1 MTTSTVSSRLA
12 LLEPIPG
19 DTAFGQVFHP
29 QPSTITRRAFTLLEI
44 MIVTAIM
51 GIIMTMGVPLV
62 YRVWHKEPM
71 RKAVS
76 DVVEVLSNARARA
89 ILRGTMTQVVFHP
102 QTGSLGIGGAHSG
115 SGLSVQ
121 LPEGVA
127 IDMLDVN
134 LAEYKDADQALVRF
148 YPNGTCDEMTLILHS
163 DRNEQRGITLEI
175 TTGLASVLNEND
187 LQKLRTGTL

>member
-1 MTTSTVSSRLA
+1 MTTSTVSSRWA

-19 DTAFGQVFHP
+19 DAAPAPIHP
-29 QPSTITRRAFTLLEI
+29 QPSATDRCAFTLLEV

-51 GIIMTMGVPLV
+51 GVIMTMGVPLV

-76 DVVEVLSNARARA
+76 DVIEVLSNARARA
-89 ILRGTMTQVVFHP
+89 ILRGTPTQVVFHP
-102 QTGSLGIGGAHSG
+102 QAGSLEIEGAPSG
-115 SGLSVQ
+115 SGLSAQ
-121 LPEGVA
+121 FPEGIA

-134 LAEYKDADQALVRF
+134 LAEYKDADAALVRF

-163 DRNEQRGITLEI
+163 ERNEQRGITLEI

-187 LQKLRTGTL
+187 LQKLRNGTL